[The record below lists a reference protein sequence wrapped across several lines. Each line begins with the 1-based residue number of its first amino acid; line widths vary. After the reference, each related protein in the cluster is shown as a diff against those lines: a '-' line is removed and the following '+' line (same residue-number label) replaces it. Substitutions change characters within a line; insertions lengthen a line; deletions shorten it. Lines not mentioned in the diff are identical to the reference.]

1 MVLLLFGPPGSGKG
15 TQSRLITNWLHIPAI
30 STGEMLRREI
40 ETGTELG
47 RLAKDVMATGGLVV
61 DGLVNRMLLERI
73 SQPDCQTGF
82 LLDGYPRT
90 VQQAKFLDSV
100 LAGRGLPSAIVLHL
114 DVPFPLLIAR
124 MTARRQCPAC
134 GRTYNLLSNPPRNPG
149 VCDIDGTALIARADD
164 NEAVFRER
172 LRTYD
177 ELTRP
182 VLTHYR
188 KRGYHRIDGDRPPNV
203 VFEEIVAILDAEA
216 RVPEKETQPVV

>member
-15 TQSRLITNWLHIPAI
+15 TQSGLITNWLHIPAI

-47 RLAKDVMATGGLVV
+47 GLAKHVMATGGLVV

-73 SQPDCQTGF
+73 SRPDCQSGF

-90 VQQAKFLDSV
+90 VKQAEFLDSA

-114 DVPFPLLIAR
+114 DVPFPLLIGR
-124 MTARRQCPAC
+124 MNSRRQCPLC
-134 GRTYNLLSNPPRNPG
+134 GLTYNLLSRPPRSPG
-149 VCDIDGTALIARADD
+149 VCDNDGTALAARTDD
-164 NEAVFRER
+164 DEGVFRER

-188 KRGYHRIDGDRPPNV
+188 GRGYHRIDGDRPPDA
-203 VFEEIVAILDAEA
+203 VFGEIVSILEAEA
-216 RVPEKETQPVV
+216 GVPEGEAAPAL

>member
-15 TQSRLITNWLHIPAI
+15 TQSGLITNWLHIPSI

-40 ETGTELG
+40 EEGTELG
-47 RLAKDVMATGGLVV
+47 RLANGVMAMGGLVV

-73 SQPDCQTGF
+73 SQPDCRAGF

-90 VQQAKFLDSV
+90 VKQAEFLDST
-100 LAGRGLPSAIVLHL
+100 LAARGLPSAIVLHL

-124 MTARRQCPAC
+124 MNSRRQCPAC
-134 GRTYNLLSNPPRNPG
+134 GRTYNLLSDPPRNPA
-149 VCDIDGTALIARADD
+149 VCDIDGTVLTARADD

-172 LRTYD
+172 LRIYD

-188 KRGYHRIDGDRPPNV
+188 GRGYHRIDGDRPPKA
-203 VFEEIVAILDAEA
+203 VFEEIVSILDAEA
-216 RVPEKETQPVV
+216 RDRETQPAL

>member
-15 TQSRLITNWLHIPAI
+15 TQSGLITNWLHIPAI

-47 RLAKDVMATGGLVV
+47 GLAKDVMATGGLVV

-73 SQPDCQTGF
+73 SQPDCRAGF

-90 VQQAKFLDSV
+90 VKQAEFLDST
-100 LAGRGLPSAIVLHL
+100 LTARGLPAAIVLHL
-114 DVPFPLLIAR
+114 DVPFPLLIER
-124 MTARRQCPAC
+124 MNARRQCPRC

-149 VCDIDGTALIARADD
+149 VCDIDGTPLAARADD
-164 NEAVFRER
+164 NESIFRER
-172 LRTYD
+172 LRTYG

-188 KRGYHRIDGDRPPNV
+188 GRGYHRIDGDRPPKA
-203 VFEEIVAILDAEA
+203 VFDEIVSILEAEG
-216 RVPEKETQPVV
+216 RMTVKETQPVG

>member
-15 TQSRLITNWLHIPAI
+15 TQSGLITNWLHIPAI

-40 ETGTELG
+40 DSGTELG
-47 RLAKDVMATGGLVV
+47 GLAKRVMAMGGLVV
-61 DGLVNRMLLERI
+61 DGLVNRMLMERI
-73 SQPDCQTGF
+73 SRPDCQAGF

-90 VQQAKFLDSV
+90 VKQAEFLDSV
-100 LAGRGLPSAIVLHL
+100 LAARRLPAAVVLHL

-124 MTARRQCPAC
+124 MNSRRQCLVC
-134 GRTYNLLSNPPRNPG
+134 GRTYSLLSHPPRSAG
-149 VCDIDGTALIARADD
+149 VCDDDGTALAARADD
-164 NEAVFRER
+164 NEAVFLER

-188 KRGYHRIDGDRPPNV
+188 GRGYHRIDGDRPPDA
-203 VFEEIVAILDAEA
+203 VFEEIVAIVEAEA
-216 RVPEKETQPVV
+216 GVREAETEPAL

>member
-47 RLAKDVMATGGLVV
+47 KLAKDVMATGGLVV

-73 SQPDCQTGF
+73 SQPDCRDGF

-90 VQQAKFLDSV
+90 VRQAEFLDSA
-100 LAGRGLPSAIVLHL
+100 LAGRGLPAALVLHL
-114 DVPFPLLIAR
+114 DVPFPLLIER
-124 MTARRQCPAC
+124 MTARRQCAQC
-134 GRTYNLLSNPPRNPG
+134 GRTYNLLSNPPRKPG
-149 VCDIDGTALIARADD
+149 VCDVDGTPLMARTDD
-164 NEAVFRER
+164 VESVFRER

-188 KRGYHRIDGDRPPNV
+188 GRGYHRIDGDRPPNV
-203 VFEEIVAILDAEA
+203 VFEEIVSILEAEG
-216 RVPEKETQPVV
+216 RIPEKETQPVV

>member
-40 ETGTELG
+40 DTGTELG
-47 RLAKDVMATGGLVV
+47 RLARDVMAMGGLVV
-61 DGLVNRMLLERI
+61 DGLVNRMLSERI
-73 SQPDCQTGF
+73 SQPDCQAGF

-90 VQQAKFLDSV
+90 VKQAEFLDSA
-100 LAGRGLPSAIVLHL
+100 LAARGLPSAVVLHL
-114 DVPFPLLIAR
+114 DVPFPLLVAR
-124 MTARRQCPAC
+124 MNSRRQCPAC
-134 GRTYNLLSNPPRNPG
+134 GRTYNLLSGPPRGPG

-188 KRGYHRIDGDRPPNV
+188 GRGYHRIDGDRPPKV
-203 VFEEIVAILDAEA
+203 VFEEIVSILEAEA
-216 RVPEKETQPVV
+216 RVSETQPVV